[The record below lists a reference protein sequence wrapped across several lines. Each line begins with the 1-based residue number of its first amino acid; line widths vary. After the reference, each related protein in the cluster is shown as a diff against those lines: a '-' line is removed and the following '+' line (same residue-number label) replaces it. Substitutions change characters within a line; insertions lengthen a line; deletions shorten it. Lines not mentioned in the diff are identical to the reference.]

1 MKNISKFLYNFIE
14 ENTKLFDLKQYNVDH
29 SINIELLNRYIS
41 KQSCSKKYFDL
52 IKYIYTNAS
61 YIDCDTFIDI
71 YTSNII
77 ELDSMDREI
86 IVVFPYLQLKKSNFF
101 LTLYF
106 LYLYNATVS
115 KKINYVFSYD
125 STQQSD
131 TIDISKL
138 EIKLN
143 KPPIIVICDD
153 FLYTGSQLSVSI
165 ANLPIIC
172 TEALDIY
179 ACICGMTQKSQ
190 QALSD
195 ENITKIQLENIKK
208 AETNGKIQCYYNVH
222 LPTKKIFIKKT
233 LKTVIRDKMME
244 DEVYNDTIEEK
255 IFIKKTLKTVI
266 RDKMMED
273 EVYNDTIEEKIF
285 IKKTLKTVIRD
296 KMMEDGVNETID
308 ENSQI
313 HNYINLNDMYILTVI
328 NNKLIASSEFTKLY
342 YKLDTTMIYLF
353 FKYPDFIS
361 TVLTMCV
368 LNNYS
373 NNYTIILDKLRLDDI
388 FKKKGK
394 IKKIEITQDLLF
406 DKSQNLEE
414 IKQNIKNSKDIDT
427 IKFDWVQKCSDFNMN
442 DVKIVDIDTTKYIEL
457 IHGLKPMF
465 DSIETSLCNG
475 SIETF
480 YKQPE
485 FNEKFTALS
494 NLIKNIITGGD
505 FTIKRLYKKPKKYNK
520 SKKTNKSKKYNKS
533 KKGVKIL
540 P

>member
-29 SINIELLNRYIS
+29 SMNIELLNRYIS

-61 YIDCDTFIDI
+61 YIDCETFIDI

-86 IVVFPYLQLKKSNFF
+86 IVVFPYLQFKKSNFF

-125 STQQSD
+125 STQPSD

-172 TEALDIY
+172 TETLDIY
-179 ACICGMTQKSQ
+179 ACIVGMTQKSQ

-222 LPTKKIFIKKT
+222 LPKK
-233 LKTVIRDKMME
+233 
-244 DEVYNDTIEEK
+244 
-255 IFIKKTLKTVI
+255 
-266 RDKMMED
+266 
-273 EVYNDTIEEKIF
+273 KIF

-296 KMMEDGVNETID
+296 KMMEDGVYNETIE

-313 HNYINLNDMYILTVI
+313 HNYINLNDMYILTVN
-328 NNKLIASSEFTKLY
+328 NNKLIASSEFIKLY

-373 NNYTIILDKLRLDDI
+373 NNYTIILDKLFLDDI

-394 IKKIEITQDLLF
+394 IKNIEITQDLLF

-427 IKFDWVQKCSDFNMN
+427 IKFGWVQKCSDFNMN
-442 DVKIVDIDTTKYIEL
+442 DVTIVDIDTTNYIEL
-457 IHGLKPMF
+457 IQGLKPMF
-465 DSIETSLCNG
+465 DSIDTSLCNG
-475 SIETF
+475 SIKTF

-485 FNEKFTALS
+485 FNEKFTELS